1 MSIRNLPGRP
11 VPPVSRRPEPMPA
24 PVACCWTYP
33 DGILAGPSSF
43 DGAVRML
50 LRHLAAC
57 LILVFLSAPAFGKA
71 VPAQFDADRNRL
83 IAYMLSHQLT
93 AQHFAHKS
101 LDDISTAAFDLYL
114 RQLDPR
120 KRFLL
125 QEDVT
130 KLQTYADQI
139 DDELRR
145 GKVILPDEG
154 TAIFNM
160 RVGQVMDLTK
170 EILADGFDPNQQE
183 YLEFDPKKIEYAVSL
198 ADLKDRWRRI
208 LKMQAL
214 ETYLDL
220 QQQEQKK
227 NGDAPPPDAPPQ
239 NCTTIDPERWA
250 KALDKVRE
258 KNERALARLME
269 ETKQDHYDRFFD
281 AVARAFDPHTNY
293 MAPTSKEDFDIQM
306 SGSLEGI
313 GALLKEED
321 GFIKVVRIIP
331 GSAAERQG
339 GLKAED
345 TILAVAEKGKEPVD
359 MSDMRIREAV
369 SHIRGPKGSEII
381 LTVLRPDGTKKVI
394 PIIRDV
400 VQIEETYVKSD
411 VVEDGRGNRIGYIR
425 IPSFYRDF
433 EASGPISKVRNVT
446 DDFRNELY
454 RLTQKKVGGVI
465 IDLRDNGG
473 GSLSDAVSISGLF
486 LPGGPVVQVK
496 NAQGE
501 IKILEDTDKGL
512 LYEGPVIVLVNK
524 FSASASEILA
534 AALQDYGRALIVGGD
549 HTHGKGTVQS
559 IVDMNRNLP
568 LLHRKK
574 YEDMG
579 ALKVTI
585 QKFYRINGE
594 STQFKGIEPDV
605 VVPTILDY
613 LKSGEKH
620 LDYPLPWDK
629 VEAVPYTPWPG
640 SPFKAAAARKI
651 SEQWVVTT
659 QDFARIREKTLKAK
673 ERSESTKLAVYLSGI
688 EKERREL
695 AALTANEGQGEALLN
710 ELGADHYTGSGNE
723 ATPPPLRDQ
732 LSKDPYVQLAV
743 FLLDE
748 LALDPPT
755 PTVGATP

>member
-1 MSIRNLPGRP
+1 MFLRFFAVCLVLLSLS
-11 VPPVSRRPEPMPA
+11 PPV
-24 PVACCWTYP
+24 
-33 DGILAGPSSF
+33 
-43 DGAVRML
+43 
-50 LRHLAAC
+50 H
-57 LILVFLSAPAFGKA
+57 GKA
-71 VPAQFDADRNRL
+71 VPAQFDAGRNRL

-101 LDDISTAAFDLYL
+101 LDEISVAAFDLYL

-125 QEDVT
+125 QEDVA
-130 KLQTYADQI
+130 KLQVYANQI

-154 TAIFNM
+154 ITLFNK
-160 RVGQVMDLTK
+160 RVAEVVELTK
-170 EILADGFDPNQQE
+170 ELLAAGFDPNQQE
-183 YLEFDPKKIEYAVSL
+183 YLEFDPKKIEYAATV
-198 ADLKDRWRRI
+198 ADLRDRWRRI
-208 LKMQAL
+208 LKMQVL

-227 NGDAPPPDAPPQ
+227 NGGAPPPAAPPPA
-239 NCTTIDPERWA
+239 CPDPERWA
-250 KALDKVRE
+250 KAVDKVRE
-258 KNERALARLME
+258 KNEHALGRLLE
-269 ETKQDHYDRFFD
+269 ETQQDHYDRFFD

-321 GFIKVVRIIP
+321 GYIKVVRIIP

-345 TILAVAEKGKEPVD
+345 TILGVAEKGKDPVD
-359 MSDMRIREAV
+359 MTDMRIREAV
-369 SHIRGPKGSEII
+369 SYIRGPKGSEII
-381 LTVLRPDGTKKVI
+381 LSVLKPDGAKKVI
-394 PIIRDV
+394 PITRDV

-411 VVEDGRGNRIGYIR
+411 VLDDGRGNRIGYIR

-433 EASGPISKVRNVT
+433 EASGAISKVRNVT
-446 DDFRNELY
+446 DDFRNDLY

-473 GSLSDAVSISGLF
+473 GSLSDAVTISGLF

-501 IKILEDTDKGL
+501 VKILEDTDKGV

-629 VEAVPYTPWPG
+629 VEPVGFNRWTNTPL
-640 SPFKAAAARKI
+640 KAETARRI
-651 SEQWVVTT
+651 GEQWVATT
-659 QDFARIREKTLKAK
+659 PEFARIREKTVKAK
-673 ERSESTKLAVYLSGI
+673 ERSESTKLAVYLEGI
-688 EKERREL
+688 EKERKEL
-695 AALTANEGQGEALLN
+695 AALTADEGQGEAYLT
-710 ELGADHYTGSGNE
+710 ELGADHYTGEGGKS
-723 ATPPPLRDQ
+723 PPPLREQ
-732 LSKDPYVQLAV
+732 LNKDPYVQLAV

-748 LALDPPT
+748 LALNT
-755 PTVGATP
+755 TVVGATQ